1 MNNVYVGTSGFSYKE
16 WKGPFYPS
24 DLKEADFLSFYSRSL
39 NAVEINNSF
48 YRLPKRDL
56 LEKWFDATPA
66 HFRFIIKASRR
77 ITHFKRLKDT
87 DEPLGFLIE
96 NTAVLAEKLG
106 GILFQLPPNF
116 RCSLDRLKKFV
127 DLLPESAPAAMEFRH
142 ESWWDDDVFDVL
154 RSKNVALCLAD
165 ADDKD
170 LLGGN
175 LPATA
180 DWAYLRLRKSG
191 YEKSELKGWSD
202 YLVTNGFNNSFVF
215 FKHEDEGAGP
225 KMAADFGKA
234 IARRR
239 GIAVA

>member
-24 DLKEADFLSFYSRSL
+24 DLKETDFLQFYGQSL

-48 YRLPKRDL
+48 YRLPKREL
-56 LEKWFDATPA
+56 LQKWYDATPD

-77 ITHFKRLKDT
+77 ITHFKRLKEP
-87 DEPLGFLIE
+87 DEPLGFLIK
-96 NTAVLAEKLG
+96 NTDTIAEKLG

-116 RCSLDRLKKFV
+116 RCNLDRLKKFV
-127 DLLPESAPAAMEFRH
+127 DLLPETTPAVIEFRH
-142 ESWWDDDVFDVL
+142 ESWWDDSVFEIM

-165 ADDKD
+165 SEDQDMLSK
-170 LLGGN
+170 N

-180 DWAYLRLRKSG
+180 DWTYLRLRKPG
-191 YEKSELKGWSD
+191 YDKSELKAWSD
-202 YLVTNGFNNSFVF
+202 YLCSSRFKNSFVF
-215 FKHEDEGAGP
+215 FKHETDGAGP
-225 KMAADFGKA
+225 RMAADFGKN